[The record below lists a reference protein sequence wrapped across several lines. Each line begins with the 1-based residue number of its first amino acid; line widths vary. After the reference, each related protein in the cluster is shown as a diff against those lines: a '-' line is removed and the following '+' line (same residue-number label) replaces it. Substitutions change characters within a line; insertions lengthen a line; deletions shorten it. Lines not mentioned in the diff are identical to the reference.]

1 MSKSFEDAI
10 RQVVALAEDA
20 DTTGDIV
27 DRWKL
32 AEALWGIPEWIKE
45 KALSYLPQDM
55 KDVVMEFYKR
65 LNRLRK
71 LTKK

>member
-1 MSKSFEDAI
+1 MSSVRLLPLEQMPTPSEI
-10 RQVVALAEDA
+10 SL
-20 DTTGDIV
+20 IV
-27 DRWKL
+27 DSI
-32 AEALWGIPEWIKE
+32 AETLWSIPEWIKE

>member
-1 MSKSFEDAI
+1 MPSVRLLPLQKMPTPPEIS
-10 RQVVALAEDA
+10 L
-20 DTTGDIV
+20 IV
-27 DRWKL
+27 GSI